1 VPCSARASTMPTSH
15 QPAPPQPIN
24 GTVYR
29 SLSEQQ
35 LRVLSYLDCGFGA
48 LSVLACAAI
57 IGAAIAR
64 GRLRHPE
71 VYPVVH
77 LSMADLLATT
87 CLIVSAGLHLTGH
100 NDSQP
105 SLLCAYATGA
115 TTALFVCSFGL
126 TLAYAY
132 QVYLRQRTASRM
144 AFEGDTG
151 GGMSDSD
158 GSGGSGGGC
167 DSDKGHW
174 KALAAIGVAWAA
186 PLLAEAGLLAAA
198 TAHWSSA
205 GHAHTGGG
213 SGDGIICSSCLP
225 IFRFDQDPCWPAD
238 SESASPR
245 MWLKLAFLIPLL
257 CVLLGCCGLYWLA
270 VRHRDLR
277 DRRLGSLTAAQAD
290 ARRQMRRRVA
300 LFIGVFFVSWGPTF
314 VLGSLSLV
322 LSEETADKF
331 FWLYILQAATAPLQ
345 GLLNTVVYG
354 WQRRAFLRS
363 LLQQLPRRVS
373 IAAGFGGDNSRYAS
387 YKTFAYST

>member
-1 VPCSARASTMPTSH
+1 REPAQCQQATSRRLRSQSTAQSIAPCPSSSCSRALLSGLRIRRPLCAGLRRYNWRRYCARPT
-15 QPAPPQPIN
+15 APPGGLP
-24 GTVYR
+24 GGAPVY
-29 SLSEQQ
+29 
-35 LRVLSYLDCGFGA
+35 G
-48 LSVLACAAI
+48 
-57 IGAAIAR
+57 
-64 GRLRHPE
+64 
-71 VYPVVH
+71 
-77 LSMADLLATT
+77 DLLATT

-290 ARRQMRRRVA
+290 ARPGAR
-300 LFIGVFFVSWGPTF
+300 PF

-345 GLLNTVVYG
+345 GLLN
-354 WQRRAFLRS
+354 
-363 LLQQLPRRVS
+363 
-373 IAAGFGGDNSRYAS
+373 
-387 YKTFAYST
+387 